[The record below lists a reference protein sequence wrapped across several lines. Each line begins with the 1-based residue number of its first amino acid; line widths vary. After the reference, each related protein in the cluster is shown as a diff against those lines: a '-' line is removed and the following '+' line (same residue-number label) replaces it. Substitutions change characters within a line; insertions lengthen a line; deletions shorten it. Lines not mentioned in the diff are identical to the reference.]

1 MWKETRCMF
10 APIPALQSNHYIEWP
25 VFSDVGLNCESQG
38 EKRRTCRK
46 YKILIGSW
54 VFFFL
59 FIHDLPFSPGHPLES
74 EGRFVNLSAILAL
87 CAPCPHGLDDWH
99 KMSKEIVGIDIA
111 YQPWYILNAFYVL
124 SSTNY
129 FAQDFLKYLMR
140 NHFD

>member
-1 MWKETRCMF
+1 MHLWF
-10 APIPALQSNHYIEWP
+10 DAQLDQ
-25 VFSDVGLNCESQG
+25 
-38 EKRRTCRK
+38 
-46 YKILIGSW
+46 KILDG
-54 VFFFL
+54 L
-59 FIHDLPFSPGHPLES
+59 Y
-74 EGRFVNLSAILAL
+74 
-87 CAPCPHGLDDWH
+87 CPHGLDDWH